1 MKEWRGVTKIE
12 NEITVLN
19 IDKDKFIKKILETG
33 GKEVSPELKQ
43 IRCVYDFNPVNPHK
57 WIRLRTNGKKTT
69 LTIKETN
76 ANSKMG
82 ARELEIE
89 VSDFEETNRILNELG
104 YKYRNRQENY
114 RHIFMLDGAEI
125 SIDSW
130 PKIKPYA
137 EIEADTKEDIAN
149 VLKKLDVKPN
159 QITELDVCSIYSD
172 IYGIDLLSVKDL
184 TF

>member
-1 MKEWRGVTKIE
+1 MRMKIE

-19 IDKDKFIKKILETG
+19 IDKEKFIEKILEMG

-43 IRCVYDFNPVNPHK
+43 IRCVYDFNPVNKNK
-57 WIRLRTNGKKTT
+57 WIRLRTNGSKTT
-69 LTIKETN
+69 LTIKEIN
-76 ANSKMG
+76 NNSKMG
-82 ARELEIE
+82 AKELEIQ

-104 YKYRNRQENY
+104 YKYRNRQENF
-114 RHIFMLDGAEI
+114 RHIFLLDGAEI
-125 SIDSW
+125 SIDTW

-137 EIEADTKEDIAN
+137 EIEADTKQDIEK
-149 VLKKLDVKPN
+149 VLKKLEINPS

-172 IYGIDLLSVKDL
+172 IYNIDLLAIKDL

>member
-1 MKEWRGVTKIE
+1 MKIE
-12 NEITVLN
+12 NEITVLD
-19 IDKDKFIKKILETG
+19 IDKNEFIKKILQAG

-43 IRCVYDFNPVNPHK
+43 VRCVYDFSPVNPHK

-69 LTIKETN
+69 LTIKEIN

-114 RHIFMLDGAEI
+114 RHVFILDNAEI

-137 EIEADTKEDIAN
+137 EIEADTKENIKN
-149 VLKKLDVKPN
+149 VLAKLDIKPN

-172 IYGIDLLSVKDL
+172 IYGIDLLSIKDL